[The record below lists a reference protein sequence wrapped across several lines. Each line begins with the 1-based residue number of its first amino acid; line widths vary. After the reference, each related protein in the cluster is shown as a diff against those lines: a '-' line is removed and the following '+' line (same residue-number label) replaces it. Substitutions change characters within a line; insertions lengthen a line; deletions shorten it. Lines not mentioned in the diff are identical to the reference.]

1 MKHLLNGIAIAA
13 VFAIAAPALAQNAP
27 MTPAAPPAK
36 TAPAAAPTAAP
47 TKGATAMPRKPMRHR
62 MARRGMMNQG
72 GGGGDR
78 MTEDLNRQEL
88 ARLQGGGMA
97 PQGGMAPHR
106 AAWPRKAVACRVA
119 ACRVV
124 ACKVAGWPHRAAA
137 WLRLPLRLRGG
148 KLARHFV
155 GEARQGGFGP
165 LVYFGAQ
172 IFVANPRFRIGE
184 CSFG

>member
-36 TAPAAAPTAAP
+36 TAPAAAPMAAP
-47 TKGATAMPRKPMRHR
+47 MKGATAMPKKPMRHR
-62 MARRGMMNQG
+62 MARRGMMRQGG

-97 PQGGMAPHR
+97 PQGGMAAEPRESR
-106 AAWPRKAVACRVA
+106 AEHPGSRCCMPAGRLEGEDTMEMQGPSAHSLVTVVCPVYNEERSVEIFRARLWA
-119 ACRVV
+119 AM
-124 ACKVAGWPHRAAA
+124 KDEAAS
-137 WLRLPLRLRGG
+137 G
-148 KLARHFV
+148 
-155 GEARQGGFGP
+155 
-165 LVYFGAQ
+165 
-172 IFVANPRFRIGE
+172 
-184 CSFG
+184 